1 MAGHHVPRI
10 PCSVSGPRA
19 SVPARCHSSAYS
31 SPDPILILQMVA
43 LQTRRRDKEGNQMLN
58 WVGFDYTNK
67 LDGSLHINNR
77 HHHHR
82 HQWHPLWAAALHHHH
97 QYMMSTGPDRKGCN
111 TNNNI
116 MISFGKVVNH
126 RQKQHIPST
135 LTSILYTAKL
145 LHVSMGSMKVLSHRY
160 TPSSLTCRF
169 SR

>member
-1 MAGHHVPRI
+1 M
-10 PCSVSGPRA
+10 SDPRA

-82 HQWHPLWAAALHHHH
+82 HQWHPLWAAAQHHHH
-97 QYMMSTGPDRKGCN
+97 QYMMSIGPDRKGCN